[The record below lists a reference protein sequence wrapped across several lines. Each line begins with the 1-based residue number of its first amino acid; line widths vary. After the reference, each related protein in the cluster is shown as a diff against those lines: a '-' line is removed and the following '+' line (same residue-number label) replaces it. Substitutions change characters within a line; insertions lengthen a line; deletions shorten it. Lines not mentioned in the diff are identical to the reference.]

1 MQIMYK
7 DVLKYSILGILYH
20 IMRLFRMHVDYFH
33 PERFSHDIPLYAY
46 PYLPGILGNKC
57 YGNIHA
63 IKNATGK
70 NFHKH
75 CMIEHG
81 LYFAEYVL
89 KDECIMTCIDTIYT
103 YSNYRKN
110 AILKEF
116 GKNFDKEIIMVG
128 PYIQYA
134 DYFKSKD
141 KLKALKSQLGK
152 ILLVFPT
159 HSFED
164 CDDLYDFNQF
174 SQCID
179 EMAKDYDTVLI
190 SMIGY
195 DIQQGFDKKY
205 RNKGYRIVSSGT
217 RNDPYFLNRQRDL
230 MELADMTISNNI
242 GTHIGY
248 SICLGTPHYI
258 FNQDITSIKKAAS
271 AQASDH
277 LQAIRDREYAEIKAV
292 FNSREPII
300 TPEQIAVVKKY
311 WGPFEIKPK
320 FYANT
325 QE

>member
-1 MQIMYK
+1 M
-7 DVLKYSILGILYH
+7 
-20 IMRLFRMHVDYFH
+20 
-33 PERFSHDIPLYAY
+33 
-46 PYLPGILGNKC
+46 
-57 YGNIHA
+57 
-63 IKNATGK
+63 
-70 NFHKH
+70 
-75 CMIEHG
+75 
-81 LYFAEYVL
+81 
-89 KDECIMTCIDTIYT
+89 
-103 YSNYRKN
+103 
-110 AILKEF
+110 
-116 GKNFDKEIIMVG
+116 
-128 PYIQYA
+128 
-134 DYFKSKD
+134 
-141 KLKALKSQLGK
+141 
-152 ILLVFPT
+152 LVFPT

-300 TPEQIAVVKKY
+300 TSEQIAVVKKY